1 VYRLQLMN
9 TTERVQHYR
18 IRASGL
24 EGLRTDIDATV
35 IAVDPA
41 EARWVPVAARVAPE
55 TAAAAGRGSH
65 PIDFTVERIVDTPDD
80 TARSVVERS
89 TFVVPR

>member
-1 VYRLQLMN
+1 LQVMN
-9 TTERVQHYR
+9 TTERVQRYR
-18 IRASGL
+18 IQASGL
-24 EGLRTDIDATV
+24 AGMRTDLGDTV

-41 EARWVPVAARVAPE
+41 EARWVPMAARVAPE

-65 PIDFTVERIVDTPDD
+65 PIEFTIERLVDTPAD
-80 TARSVVERS
+80 TPRSVVERS

>member
-1 VYRLQLMN
+1 MN

-18 IRASGL
+18 IGVSGL
-24 EGLRTDIDATV
+24 AGMRTDFDGTV
-35 IAVDPA
+35 VTVDPA
-41 EARWVPVAARVAPE
+41 QARWVPVAARVAPE

-65 PIDFTVERIVDTPDD
+65 PIDFTVERIVDTPADSP
-80 TARSVVERS
+80 RSVVEHS